1 MIWPFLS
8 ISRTRRTELRHNRN
22 MAIPQATQAFVPVK
36 EVRNG
41 VVILKDD
48 GYRGILMCSAMN
60 FALKSEDEQ
69 AAIIGGFQ
77 SFLNT
82 IDFTVEIVIH
92 SRKMDIRPYIALLE
106 ERIDAQQSELM
117 RIQLREYI
125 QFIKGFMDS
134 AEIMTKLFYAVVPYS
149 PALGTKVVQSFS
161 LPGKKNAA
169 RANMQT
175 DNFEEDRIQLEQRMS
190 LVISG
195 LSAAGIRAVALSTE
209 ELIEL
214 LYRSFNIG
222 QLESPIRFGDN
233 AQMPART

>member
-1 MIWPFLS
+1 MPAPL
-8 ISRTRRTELRHNRN
+8 
-22 MAIPQATQAFVPVK
+22 ATQAFVPVK

-48 GYRGILMCSAMN
+48 GYRGVMMCSAMN

-82 IDFTVEIVIH
+82 IDFTVEIVVH
-92 SRKMDIRPYIALLE
+92 SRKMDIRPYLALLE

-134 AEIMTKLFYAVVPYS
+134 ADIMTKLFYVVVPYS
-149 PALGTKVVQSFS
+149 PALGLQVAKAFPIPGRKREGGGSGRQDSF
-161 LPGKKNAA
+161 
-169 RANMQT
+169 
-175 DNFEEDRIQLEQRMS
+175 DEDRVQLEQRMS
-190 LVISG
+190 LVASG
-195 LSAAGIRAVALSTE
+195 LGAAGIRAVALSTE

-214 LYRSFNIG
+214 LYRSFNVG
-222 QLESPIRFGDN
+222 QLESPIQFAGN
-233 AQMPART
+233 TRT